1 MQMNVLRE
9 SPHEKWSDDHP
20 QCFVAQP
27 RNSSIT
33 SGPMQCSFSWRQVQ
47 MGNTRNPGFYQYRL
61 PSTCRTAYLYLAEPW
76 CFHDGLWVWI
86 VHRSQ
91 LHPFQGERL
100 TFLCSISYSVQI
112 STDPKWIVPGFNQ
125 PKAKDP
131 PENVLHYLP
140 HGIFPVPTGLKTR
153 ENTWF

>member
-47 MGNTRNPGFYQYRL
+47 MGNTRNPDFYQYRL
-61 PSTCRTAYLYLAEPW
+61 PSTCFTLLSPDVSVTACEFELSTEVNCTHFKEKGW
-76 CFHDGLWVWI
+76 CSYALSPIQFKSLLI
-86 VHRSQ
+86 QS
-91 LHPFQGERL
+91 E
-100 TFLCSISYSVQI
+100 LCLDSIS
-112 STDPKWIVPGFNQ
+112 PKLKIPQKTCFITCLM
-125 PKAKDP
+125 ASS
-131 PENVLHYLP
+131 LSLLA
-140 HGIFPVPTGLKTR
+140 FKTR